1 MLNRSLLFLALTLQI
16 SFTTSNVN
24 AANDLEKWN
33 SEQGRVARSAMKEK
47 INTTTYREMPN
58 HVDSSYRSAENGGK
72 VLRQLETSAEI
83 KGSRVGTTIEALKE
97 VDKHATAK
105 KWAKELGKG
114 GLRFAVGAVLIEA
127 AMQEMLDGIG
137 WIIDEGGKVNKKP
150 DPNSEDNAKYSS
162 PYAFYNSGGSD
173 FYSYSSFDA
182 AAQKYWDRLHNMNPT
197 LYESIE
203 SKSVVRTFSD
213 RNGFYTEYKF
223 IHKSNGVGGKITGF
237 TILRKS
243 NPDYKPDYVVEPQP
257 VPQSEIEQKI
267 NDYLND
273 PTKPQNVKDIIIEQ
287 AEKPKGKASIM
298 WSDDPSSEQT
308 INQDNKNT
316 ANKIL
321 NSDDP
326 KGEGLVKDT
335 PKISDGT
342 EGSADT
348 TPKPDPNPNPDPD
361 PGTTPTPNPNPNPD
375 TGSTTIFKWPPFCDY
390 AAKLCDWLDWTQE
403 KPDEEEPKEEEN
415 INNRGIFDRTFDL
428 DFSLGGQCPPNLS
441 WSMNNKYFN
450 KTFEIDLGWACMFF
464 TAIGY
469 ALLFLSNCIGIW
481 VMYETVVRKDL
492 KW

>member
-16 SFTTSNVN
+16 SFTASNVN

-137 WIIDEGGKVNKKP
+137 WIIDEGGKVKKKP
-150 DPNSEDNAKYSS
+150 DPNSEDELKYKSEHRYLVTGLNVYVYSTNEVARVSHKALAQSNESYFGTSFSS
-162 PYAFYNSGGSD
+162 VNYVDTDGIGNYYINYTYTKRDGGSATWGAGATR
-173 FYSYSSFDA
+173 S
-182 AAQKYWDRLHNMNPT
+182 
-197 LYESIE
+197 
-203 SKSVVRTFSD
+203 
-213 RNGFYTEYKF
+213 
-223 IHKSNGVGGKITGF
+223 
-237 TILRKS
+237 S

-257 VPQSEIEQKI
+257 VPQSEMEQKI

-481 VMYETVVRKDL
+481 VMYETVVSKDL

>member
-16 SFTTSNVN
+16 SFTASNVN

-137 WIIDEGGKVNKKP
+137 WIIDEGGKVKKKP
-150 DPNSEDNAKYSS
+150 DPDSEENAKYSS
-162 PYAFYNSGGSD
+162 PVFYSNDSAK
-173 FYSYSSFDA
+173 SYSSYKDA
-182 AAQKYWDRLHNMNPT
+182 AEKTFKFLQSRDNNYHSLISIQLYQCGRDGGRNVCVFTVKYNSYRADNPAEFRT
-197 LYESIE
+197 TIFESP
-203 SKSVVRTFSD
+203 
-213 RNGFYTEYKF
+213 
-223 IHKSNGVGGKITGF
+223 
-237 TILRKS
+237 

-257 VPQSEIEQKI
+257 VPQSEMEQKI

-348 TPKPDPNPNPDPD
+348 TSKPDPSQNPNPDPD
-361 PGTTPTPNPNPNPD
+361 TGTTPTPNPNPNPD
-375 TGSTTIFKWPPFCDY
+375 TGSTTIFKLPPFCDY